1 MKVMH
6 LLAAFAGA
14 VSLAACPAPAPTEET
29 PTEEAAETAAAG
41 TCLASNPREFTA
53 HVNAMPGPNATATL
67 NVSGTVD
74 LPTPA
79 HTAALTE
86 GMADRSAT
94 PWQQLVL
101 TVTPP
106 AEGTMAAQVIT
117 PAQLTYTGTAL
128 SQTYAGVR
136 VMCEGQVLT
145 EVQVTVA
152 Q

>member
-14 VSLAACPAPAPTEET
+14 VSLAACPAPAPKGDQP
-29 PTEEAAETAAAG
+29 PTDTVDTAAAG

-53 HVNAMPGPNATATL
+53 HVNAIPGPNATSTL

-79 HTAALTE
+79 HTAALSE
-86 GMADRSAT
+86 GPADRSAT
-94 PWQQLVL
+94 PWQQIIL

-136 VMCEGQVLT
+136 IMCEGQVLQ